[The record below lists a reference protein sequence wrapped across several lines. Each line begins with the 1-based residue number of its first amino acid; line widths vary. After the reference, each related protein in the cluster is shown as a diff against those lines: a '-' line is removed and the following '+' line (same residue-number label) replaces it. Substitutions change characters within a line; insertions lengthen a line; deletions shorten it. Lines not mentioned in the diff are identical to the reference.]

1 MKRKWERIV
10 NRGYDPLPNSPLSA
24 GIGGVALDGLKE
36 GVRKIAA
43 GFGDF
48 SGVIQELE
56 SSDKDSSNPHT
67 PRENTNASNARAKRT
82 GSEHLS
88 TSSMSSI
95 PESMHA
101 SDHVLD
107 GEEGE
112 AVTMA
117 MAMTVA
123 TAPSLARAASLNS
136 RMHKRASRVAKEP
149 TTPTSASVSSPAHSP
164 RSSNLDV
171 GMSLVLA
178 PSPTLVP
185 FPSSAVP
192 TPASVI
198 GSAHGPVPT
207 TAGPMSSWMDSMGKK
222 LSGIQKGQT
231 YVRRLGTSLLTL
243 TFFLPPR
250 LSRQV
255 LEEPETSV
263 VALGGRLQHAQLCPL
278 ARTDRYHTR
287 TCTGPDADGDG
298 HATDLVYDDTSFDVS
313 RIDQVVPDIPPAS
326 VLQDHDGL
334 VGRRRR
340 GTDGACGGRVGAR
353 CEATAARGAYD
364 GRAGRDG
371 SGCQCRI
378 LFRRRRRL
386 ELVSG
391 ERSGGWRR
399 SVWQW
404 VTSS

>member
-136 RMHKRASRVAKEP
+136 RIHKRASRVAKEP

-192 TPASVI
+192 TPAPVI

-243 TFFLPPR
+243 TFFSSPSFSTGSRRARNERRRSWRASPTRSALP
-250 LSRQV
+250 SR
-255 LEEPETSV
+255 PD
-263 VALGGRLQHAQLCPL
+263 RPL
-278 ARTDRYHTR
+278 PHPHPHR
-287 TCTGPDADGDG
+287 
-298 HATDLVYDDTSFDVS
+298 S
-313 RIDQVVPDIPPAS
+313 RC
-326 VLQDHDGL
+326 
-334 VGRRRR
+334 RRRR
-340 GTDGACGGRVGAR
+340 PRH
-353 CEATAARGAYD
+353 
-364 GRAGRDG
+364 G
-371 SGCQCRI
+371 SC
-378 LFRRRRRL
+378 LRRYLLQRL
-386 ELVSG
+386 PYRPS
-391 ERSGGWRR
+391 RP
-399 SVWQW
+399 
-404 VTSS
+404 